1 MRAHGSYVK
10 YVQDHCRCQDCRN
23 ANRDYERQRKK
34 RTAPPYVG
42 ADRARQHL
50 AELAAAGVGMKTVA
64 ARSGVS
70 HGCLWKLVYGLP
82 GRGPSKR
89 IRPDT
94 EAKILAVTPAD
105 VADGGRVDAA
115 PTWAIVEQLLARGW
129 TKMGIAV
136 AIGQKGPG
144 LQLSRRSV
152 SGANARAV
160 RSLLDQPIPER
171 RDSHGNVRTLPEP
184 EPVELPMGA
193 RDDIDLLYL
202 DMIEVLEAR
211 REQPWRKR
219 AACRITPGAETRI
232 FFPNRGDHQTV
243 DAAKRVCA
251 SCPVAAECRAA
262 ASERAEALGVW
273 GGVTA
278 RTLQRDRASA

>member
-1 MRAHGSYVK
+1 MRDHGTYTK
-10 YVQDHCRCQDCRN
+10 YVVEHCRCDPCRN
-23 ANRDYERQRKK
+23 ANRDYERERKK

-70 HGCLWKLVYGLP
+70 HGCLWKLVYGKP

-94 EAKILAVTPAD
+94 EAKILAVTPRD

-115 PTWAIVEQLLARGW
+115 PTWAHVEQLLARGW
-129 TKMGIAV
+129 TKMGIAI

-144 LQLSRRSV
+144 LQLGTRYV
-152 SGANARAV
+152 TGANARAV
-160 RSLLDQPIPER
+160 RALLDQPVPER
-171 RDSHGNVRTLPEP
+171 RDSHGNLRALPEP
-184 EPVELPMGA
+184 EPVELPASA

-202 DMIEVLEAR
+202 DLIEVLDAR
-211 REQPWRKR
+211 REETWRAR
-219 AACRITPGAETRI
+219 AACRVTPNVETRV

-243 DAAKRVCA
+243 EAAKRVCA
-251 SCPVAAECRAA
+251 TCPVAAECREAA
-262 ASERAEALGVW
+262 NERTESLGVW

-278 RTLQRDRASA
+278 RALQRDRATA